1 MVLEITE
8 LCAEDSSLPG
18 EEGVISVQW
27 SWSGK
32 SKTGFCLHWDLK
44 DEQGTYEK
52 GEAFLGRGSCMSKDL

>member
-32 SKTGFCLHWDLK
+32 SKTGDSVCT
-44 DEQGTYEK
+44 GI
-52 GEAFLGRGSCMSKDL
+52 